1 MRRHFQNF
9 RAKLPRFRRRKFE
22 KSTPQTPKISFKNSF
37 AHFQTQRTP
46 EGRCAQSANAICC
59 DAQRRKRAIGEF
71 SAENCSDFDVENL
84 KNRRRKRKKSVANQL
99 PRILRSSARQTNVQ
113 MQLRDVRN
121 AECAAIFKIS
131 AQNCRVFGAENLK
144 NQRRRR
150 QKSVSKTDSRIFKR
164 SAHPKEDVC
173 SLQMR
178 FLAMRNAENAR
189 SANFPRKI
197 AAISTL
203 KLKNDAANVKD
214 RLQTSCRAF

>member
-1 MRRHFQNF
+1 MTC
-9 RAKLPRFRRRKFE
+9 P
-22 KSTPQTPKISFKNSF
+22 
-37 AHFQTQRTP
+37 
-46 EGRCAQSANAICC
+46 GRCAQSSNAICC
-59 DAQRRKRAIGEF
+59 DAQRQKRAIGEIF
-71 SAENCSDFDVENL
+71 AENCSVFDAKNL
-84 KNRRRKRKKSVANQL
+84 KNRRRKRKRSVANKL

-150 QKSVSKTDSRIFKR
+150 QKSVSKTVSRIFKR
-164 SAHPKEDVC
+164 SAHPKEDVR

-178 FLAMRNAENAR
+178 FVAMHNAENAR
-189 SANFPRKI
+189 SAKFPRKI

-203 KLKNDAANVKD
+203 KI
-214 RLQTSCRAF
+214 